1 MENKELTLLNK
12 ALEKNFE
19 CSFDATY
26 DPIDNPQERTQKQ
39 NTLAIVAT
47 IVDYLNGDIEGLE
60 PPIANPMQANH
71 PDASLPNPPEPPDN
85 GDPDALAT
93 SVCKTL
99 GSLGLSNLADL
110 KGYRV
115 DENNHILLYI
125 NGRMADSGWTEIRPL
140 SVLSR
145 IMREHGLP
153 FTVVK

>member
-12 ALEKNFE
+12 ALEENFT
-19 CSFDATY
+19 DAWDITY
-26 DPIDNPQERTQKQ
+26 NPVDSADEKLHKQ
-39 NTLAIVAT
+39 YTLAVVAT
-47 IVDYLNGDIEGLE
+47 LVDYLRGNIEGIT

-71 PDASLPNPPEPPDN
+71 PDASLPTPPEPPDN